1 MENNHTH
8 WYLLTGL
15 ILGIAFGLVIS
26 LWLAPAIAP
35 EAIPAELSSEA
46 KDEYRVL
53 IAKSYLVD
61 FNLERAESRLA
72 LLQDSNPADAL
83 SAQAQQVVASG
94 SSEVEA
100 RALAQLAAAL
110 GTFQPAPTAIP

>member
-15 ILGIAFGLVIS
+15 ILGIAIGLVIS
-26 LWLAPAIAP
+26 LLLAPSIAP
-35 EAIPAELSSEA
+35 EALPAELSSEA
-46 KDEYRVL
+46 KGEYRVL
-53 IAKSYLVD
+53 IANSYLVD

-72 LLQDSNPADAL
+72 LLQDPNPVDAL
-83 SAQAQQVVASG
+83 IVQAQEVVASG
-94 SSEVEA
+94 GSEVEA

-110 GTFQPAPTAIP
+110 GTVQPAPTAIP